1 MDVVSVLNKSRYLQ
15 KELKALLEIKDQY
28 EALANSIPG
37 GNYDE
42 PRVQK
47 SRSNRAPFARW
58 IDKIMAIDKK
68 IEEKTAEL
76 DYYDGL
82 ILEAIEILSDLNQRK
97 IIISKFLSLKSWADI
112 SKEFYI
118 SITTARRWYY
128 DALKII
134 EKSVTNGQIWTSLD
148 KLWAALDIDIV
159 KLGKI

>member
-1 MDVVSVLNKSRYLQ
+1 
-15 KELKALLEIKDQY
+15 
-28 EALANSIPG
+28 
-37 GNYDE
+37 
-42 PRVQK
+42 
-47 SRSNRAPFARW
+47 
-58 IDKIMAIDKK
+58 MAIDKK
-68 IEEKTAEL
+68 IEEKTSEL

-148 KLWAALDIDIV
+148 KL
-159 KLGKI
+159 